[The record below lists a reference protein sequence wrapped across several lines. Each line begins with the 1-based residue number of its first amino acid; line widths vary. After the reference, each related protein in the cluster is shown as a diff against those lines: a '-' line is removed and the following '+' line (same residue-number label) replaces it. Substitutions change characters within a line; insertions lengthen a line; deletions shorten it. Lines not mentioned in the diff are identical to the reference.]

1 MTVTDIDG
9 FALGTGQTGVALMR
23 VFITGASGWIG
34 SAVTDELLANG
45 HEVVG
50 LARSDESAAAL
61 TAKGATVQRGD
72 LDDLAS
78 LRAGTEGVD
87 AVIHLA
93 NKHDFANQA
102 VSNLAERNAVET
114 LGDALAGSNHV
125 FLIASGV
132 PGQRGRAGL
141 ETDVSEAV
149 GLESPRGGSE
159 NLALEYS
166 SKGVISGAVRFAPTV
181 HGVGDN
187 GFSAVLTQI
196 AKDKGVAGYVG
207 DGANRWPA
215 VHRSDAARL
224 VRLGLEN
231 AEPNAILHAMGEEGI
246 PTREI
251 AEAIGR
257 SLGVPTRSIAP
268 DDVMSHFGWLGM
280 FFSFDI
286 PTSSALTQAKYGWT
300 PSGPTLIEDLDAGVY
315 AANVR

>member
-1 MTVTDIDG
+1 
-9 FALGTGQTGVALMR
+9 MR
-23 VFITGASGWIG
+23 VFITGESGWIG

-45 HEVVG
+45 HEVLG
-50 LARSDESAAAL
+50 LARSDASAESL

-72 LDDLAS
+72 LDDLDS
-78 LRAGTEGVD
+78 LRAGAANVD

-114 LGDALAGSNHV
+114 LGDALEGSGRV

-141 ETDVSEAV
+141 ETDATDNH
-149 GLESPRGGSE
+149 GLESARGGSE

-166 SKGVISGAVRFAPTV
+166 SKGVVSGAVRFAPTV
-181 HGVGDN
+181 HGLGDN
-187 GFSAVLTQI
+187 GFTAALTNI
-196 AKDKGVAGYVG
+196 AREKGVAGYVG

-224 VRLGLEN
+224 VRLGLEQ
-231 AEPNAILHAMGEEGI
+231 AEPGAILHAMGEEGVA
-246 PTREI
+246 TRDI

-257 SLGVPTRSIAP
+257 SIGVPAESIAP
-268 DDVMSHFGWLGM
+268 DDVMAHFGWIGM

-300 PSGPTLIEDLDAGVY
+300 PSGPTLLEDLNNGVY
-315 AANVR
+315 AGAVRTL

>member
-1 MTVTDIDG
+1 MI
-9 FALGTGQTGVALMR
+9 ASLPLWAKQTGAALMR

-34 SAVTDELLANG
+34 SATTDELLAHG

-61 TAKGATVQRGD
+61 TAKGAIVQRGD

-78 LRAGTEGVD
+78 LRAGAENAD

-114 LGDALAGSNHV
+114 LGDALAGSGRI
-125 FLIASGV
+125 FLVASGV

-159 NLALEYS
+159 NLALDYS
-166 SKGVISGAVRFAPTV
+166 DKGVISGAVRFAPTV
-181 HGVGDN
+181 HGVGDH
-187 GFSAVLTQI
+187 GFMATLTSI
-196 AKDKGVAGYVG
+196 ARDKGVAGYVG
-207 DGANRWPA
+207 DGSNRWPA
-215 VHRSDAARL
+215 VHRLDAARL
-224 VRLGLEN
+224 VRLGLED
-231 AEPNAILHAMGEEGI
+231 ASPRAIVHAMGEEGI

-251 AEAIGR
+251 AQAIGR
-257 SLGVPTRSIAP
+257 SLGIPSRSITP
-268 DDVMSHFGWLGM
+268 DDVMAHFGWIGM
-280 FFSFDI
+280 FFSIDI
-286 PTSSALTQAKYGWT
+286 PTSSALTRARYGWAPT
-300 PSGPTLIEDLDAGVY
+300 GPGLIEELDAGVY
-315 AANVR
+315 AR

>member
-1 MTVTDIDG
+1 
-9 FALGTGQTGVALMR
+9 MR

-34 SAVTDELLANG
+34 SAVTDELLAAG

-50 LARSDESAAAL
+50 MARSDASAAAL

-72 LDDLAS
+72 LDDLDS

-114 LGDALAGSNHV
+114 LGNALEGSDRI

-141 ETDVSEAV
+141 ETDASTNI
-149 GLESPRGGSE
+149 GLDSGRGGSE
-159 NLALEYS
+159 QLALSYADR
-166 SKGVISGAVRFAPTV
+166 GVISGAVRFAPTV
-181 HGVGDN
+181 HGAGDHGFMAALVG
-187 GFSAVLTQI
+187 I
-196 AKDKGVAGYVG
+196 AREKGIAGYPG

-224 VRLGLEN
+224 VRLGLEQ
-231 AEPNAILHAMGEEGI
+231 ATPRAVLHAMGEEGI
-246 PTREI
+246 SSRTI

-257 SLGVPTRSIAP
+257 GLDLPVQSIAP
-268 DDVMSHFGWLGM
+268 DDVMAHFGWIGM

-286 PTSSALTQAKYGWT
+286 PTSSALTQERYGWV
-300 PSGPTLIEDLDAGVY
+300 PSGPTLVEDLDAGVY
-315 AANVR
+315 FG

>member
-1 MTVTDIDG
+1 
-9 FALGTGQTGVALMR
+9 MR

-34 SAVTDELLANG
+34 SATTDELLAHG

-61 TAKGATVQRGD
+61 TAKGAIVQRGD

-78 LRAGTEGVD
+78 LRAGAENAD

-114 LGDALAGSNHV
+114 LGDALAGSGRI
-125 FLIASGV
+125 FLVASGV

-159 NLALEYS
+159 NLALDYS
-166 SKGVISGAVRFAPTV
+166 DKGVISGAVRFAPTV
-181 HGVGDN
+181 HGVGDH
-187 GFSAVLTQI
+187 GFMATLTSI
-196 AKDKGVAGYVG
+196 ARDKGVAGYVG
-207 DGANRWPA
+207 DGSNRWPA
-215 VHRSDAARL
+215 VHRLDAARL
-224 VRLGLEN
+224 VRLGLED
-231 AEPNAILHAMGEEGI
+231 ASPRAIVHAMGEEGI

-251 AEAIGR
+251 AQAIGR
-257 SLGVPTRSIAP
+257 SLGIPSRSITP
-268 DDVMSHFGWLGM
+268 DDVMAHFGWIGM
-280 FFSFDI
+280 FFSIDI
-286 PTSSALTQAKYGWT
+286 PTSSALTRARYGWAPT
-300 PSGPTLIEDLDAGVY
+300 GPGLIEELDAGVY
-315 AANVR
+315 AR

>member
-1 MTVTDIDG
+1 
-9 FALGTGQTGVALMR
+9 MR

-50 LARSDESAAAL
+50 LARSDESAASL

-72 LDDLAS
+72 LDDLES

-87 AVIHLA
+87 AVVHLA

-102 VSNLAERNAVET
+102 VSNLAERNAVQT
-114 LGDALAGSNHV
+114 LGDALEGSGRV

-132 PGQRGRAGL
+132 PGQLGRPGL
-141 ETDVSEAV
+141 ETDASTNH
-149 GLESPRGGSE
+149 GLDSARGGSE

-166 SKGVISGAVRFAPTV
+166 AKGVVSGAVRFAPTV

-187 GFSAVLTQI
+187 GFTAVLTQI

-207 DGANRWPA
+207 DGANHWPA
-215 VHRSDAARL
+215 VARSDAATL
-224 VRLGLEN
+224 VRLGLEQ
-231 AEPNAILHAMGEEGI
+231 AEPNAILHAMGEQGVA
-246 PTREI
+246 TRDI

-257 SLGVPTRSIAP
+257 SLGLPTASIAP
-268 DDVMSHFGWLGM
+268 DDVMSHFGWLGL
-280 FFSFDI
+280 FFSWDV
-286 PTSSALTQAKYGWT
+286 PTSSEATQAKYGWK
-300 PSGPTLIEDLDAGVY
+300 PVGATLIEDLDAGVY
-315 AANVR
+315 ARNVR

>member
-1 MTVTDIDG
+1 
-9 FALGTGQTGVALMR
+9 MR

-50 LARSDESAAAL
+50 MARSDESAASL

-102 VSNLAERNAVET
+102 VSNLAERNAVQT
-114 LGDALAGSNHV
+114 LGDALAGSNRV

-132 PGQRGRAGL
+132 PGQRERAGL
-141 ETDVSEAV
+141 ETDVSEAF

-166 SKGVISGAVRFAPTV
+166 SRGVVSGAVRFAPTV
-181 HGVGDN
+181 HGVGDG
-187 GFSAVLTQI
+187 GFMTALTRI
-196 AKDKGVAGYVG
+196 AIAKGVAGYPG

-224 VRLGLEN
+224 VRLGLEQ
-231 AEPNAILHAMGEEGI
+231 AAPGAILHAMGEEGVSSR
-246 PTREI
+246 TI

-257 SLGVPTRSIAP
+257 SLGLPVQSIAP
-268 DDVMSHFGWLGM
+268 DDVMGHFGWIGM

-300 PSGPTLIEDLDAGVY
+300 PSGPTLLEDLDAGVY
-315 AANVR
+315 AENARAD

>member
-1 MTVTDIDG
+1 
-9 FALGTGQTGVALMR
+9 MR
-23 VFITGASGWIG
+23 VFVTGASGWIG

-45 HEVVG
+45 HEVLG
-50 LARSDESAAAL
+50 LARSDASAESLA
-61 TAKGATVQRGD
+61 AKGATVQRGD
-72 LDDLAS
+72 LDDLDS
-78 LRAGTEGVD
+78 LRAGAANVD

-114 LGDALAGSNHV
+114 LGDALAGSGRV

-141 ETDVSEAV
+141 ETDGSDNH
-149 GLESPRGGSE
+149 GLESARGGSE

-166 SKGVISGAVRFAPTV
+166 SKGVVSGAVRFAPTV
-181 HGVGDN
+181 HGLGDN
-187 GFSAVLTQI
+187 GFTAALTNI
-196 AKDKGVAGYVG
+196 AREKGVAGYPG
-207 DGANRWPA
+207 EGSNRWPA

-224 VRLGLEN
+224 VRLALEQ
-231 AEPNAILHAMGEEGI
+231 AEPGAIVHAMGEEGVA
-246 PTREI
+246 TRDI

-257 SLGVPTRSIAP
+257 SIGVPAQSIDP
-268 DDVMSHFGWLGM
+268 DDVMAHFGWLGM

-300 PSGPTLIEDLDAGVY
+300 PYGPSLLEDLNNGVY
-315 AANVR
+315 AGAVRSL

>member
-9 FALGTGQTGVALMR
+9 LAVAARRTGVALMR
-23 VFITGASGWIG
+23 IFITGASGWIG

-50 LARSDESAAAL
+50 LARSDESAASL

-72 LDDLAS
+72 LDDLDS
-78 LRAGTEGVD
+78 LRAGAEGVD

-93 NKHDFANQA
+93 NKHDFANPA
-102 VSNLAERNAVET
+102 VSNLAERNAVQT
-114 LGDALAGSNHV
+114 LGDALEESGKV

-132 PGQRGRAGL
+132 PGMRGRPGL
-141 ETDVSEAV
+141 ETDVSENF
-149 GLESPRGGSE
+149 GLESARGGSE

-166 SKGVISGAVRFAPTV
+166 QKGVLSGAVRFAPTV

-187 GFSAVLTQI
+187 GFMAALVGI
-196 AKDKGVAGYVG
+196 AKAKGIAGYPG
-207 DGANRWPA
+207 DGANHWPA

-224 VRLGLEN
+224 VRLGLEQ
-231 AEPNAILHAMGEEGI
+231 AAPGAILHAMGEEGI
-246 PTREI
+246 PSRTI

-257 SLGVPTRSIAP
+257 NLGVPAQSIAP
-268 DDVMSHFGWLGM
+268 DDVMAHFGWLGM

-300 PSGPTLIEDLDAGVY
+300 PSGPTLLEDLDGGAYKV
-315 AANVR
+315 

>member
-1 MTVTDIDG
+1 
-9 FALGTGQTGVALMR
+9 MR

-34 SAVTDELLANG
+34 AAVTDELLANG

-50 LARSDESAAAL
+50 LARSDESAASL

-72 LDDLAS
+72 LDDLDS
-78 LRAGTEGVD
+78 LRAGAESVD

-114 LGDALAGSNHV
+114 LGDALEGSNRV

-141 ETDVSEAV
+141 ETDESQNI
-149 GLESPRGGSE
+149 GLESARGGSE
-159 NLALEYS
+159 HLALSYS
-166 SKGVISGAVRFAPTV
+166 NRGVISGAVRFAPTV

-187 GFSAVLTQI
+187 GFMSVLTNI
-196 AKDKGVAGYVG
+196 ARAKGIAGYVG

-224 VRLGLEN
+224 VRLGLEQ
-231 AEPNAILHAMGEEGI
+231 ATPGAVLHAMGEEGI
-246 PTREI
+246 PTLEI

-257 SLGVPTRSIAP
+257 SLGVPAQSIAP
-268 DDVMSHFGWLGM
+268 DDVMAHFGWIGM

-286 PTSSALTQAKYGWT
+286 PTSSAATQAKYGWT
-300 PSGPTLIEDLDAGVY
+300 PSGPTLLEELNAGVY
-315 AANVR
+315 AR

>member
-1 MTVTDIDG
+1 
-9 FALGTGQTGVALMR
+9 MR

-50 LARSDESAAAL
+50 MARSDASAESL
-61 TAKGATVQRGD
+61 VAKGATVQRGD
-72 LDDLAS
+72 LDDLDS

-87 AVIHLA
+87 AVLHLA

-102 VSNLAERNAVET
+102 VSNLAERNAVQT
-114 LGDALAGSNHV
+114 LGDALEGSGRV

-141 ETDVSEAV
+141 ETDQSENI
-149 GLESPRGGSE
+149 GLESARGGSE
-159 NLALEYS
+159 HLALSYS
-166 SKGVISGAVRFAPTV
+166 DKGVVSGAVRFAPTV

-196 AKDKGVAGYVG
+196 AKATGIAGYVG

-224 VRLGLEN
+224 VRLGLEQ

-257 SLGVPTRSIAP
+257 SLGVPVKSIASE
-268 DDVMSHFGWLGM
+268 DVMGHFGWLGM

-300 PSGPTLIEDLDAGVY
+300 PSGPTLLEDLDAGVY
-315 AANVR
+315 ANSSRSL